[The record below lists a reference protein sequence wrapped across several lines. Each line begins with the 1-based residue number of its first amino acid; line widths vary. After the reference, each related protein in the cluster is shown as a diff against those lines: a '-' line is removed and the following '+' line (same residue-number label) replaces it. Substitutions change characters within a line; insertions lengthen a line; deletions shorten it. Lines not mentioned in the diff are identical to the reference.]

1 MLVTVPVDGAEL
13 SATPT
18 GETRNWEF
26 SYQTVSSTG
35 SGIWLPVRPSFFLQ
49 LRQRFFF
56 AFLVGTGGS
65 DSSSL
70 GWAVFLGLISAV
82 SLGVTR
88 SSLLTMLLFS
98 ATDSDKVVSLES
110 GVVFE
115 VELEAWG
122 CWDRLWELGPLLAV
136 SDGGGGG
143 GVCVD
148 EDVVGG
154 PWLSA
159 SFFNFSLKQTEHS
172 PSLSVVLKNPQPL
185 LQSEGKA
192 AWGLESMFC
201 VLILAW
207 VALENWKLSFALF
220 VSSHPEP
227 ESQSCNILTVQ
238 HCSAAI
244 QLSSCKANI
253 SDSRK
258 CLPLEWLLQRFP
270 ARMVV
275 FKWSNV
281 VITHWKLTRGRI
293 ITSSN
298 LFLIKF

>member
-1 MLVTVPVDGAEL
+1 MEQ
-13 SATPT
+13 
-18 GETRNWEF
+18 NWPP
-26 SYQTVSSTG
+26 QRQVK
-35 SGIWLPVRPSFFLQ
+35 PVRPSFFLQ

-56 AFLVGTGGS
+56 AFLAGTGGS
-65 DSSSL
+65 DSSSA
-70 GWAVFLGLISAV
+70 GWGVFLGLTSAV
-82 SLGVTR
+82 SLGATR
-88 SSLLTMLLFS
+88 SSLLTILLFS
-98 ATDSDKVVSLES
+98 ATDSDKVVSFES

-122 CWDRLWELGPLLAV
+122 CWDRLWELGPLAV

-172 PSLSVVLKNPQPL
+172 PSLSVLLKNPQPL

-207 VALENWKLSFALF
+207 VALENWNLSY
-220 VSSHPEP
+220 VSSHP

-253 SDSRK
+253 SDSTK

-270 ARMVV
+270 VRLVG
-275 FKWSNV
+275 FKWSSV

-293 ITSSN
+293 NTSSN

>member
-1 MLVTVPVDGAEL
+1 MEQ
-13 SATPT
+13 
-18 GETRNWEF
+18 NWPP
-26 SYQTVSSTG
+26 QRQVK
-35 SGIWLPVRPSFFLQ
+35 PVRPSFFLQ

-56 AFLVGTGGS
+56 AFLAGTGGS
-65 DSSSL
+65 DSSSA
-70 GWAVFLGLISAV
+70 GWGVFLGLTSAV
-82 SLGVTR
+82 SLGMTR
-88 SSLLTMLLFS
+88 SSLLTILLFS
-98 ATDSDKVVSLES
+98 ATDSDKVVSFES

-122 CWDRLWELGPLLAV
+122 CWDRLWELGPLAV

-172 PSLSVVLKNPQPL
+172 PSLSVLLKNPQPL

-207 VALENWKLSFALF
+207 VALENWNLSY
-220 VSSHPEP
+220 VSSHP

-244 QLSSCKANI
+244 QLSSWAARPI
-253 SDSRK
+253 FQI
-258 CLPLEWLLQRFP
+258 LL
-270 ARMVV
+270 
-275 FKWSNV
+275 
-281 VITHWKLTRGRI
+281 
-293 ITSSN
+293 
-298 LFLIKF
+298 